1 MDRVTVVGV
10 AGGGALDVPRAPA
23 LLLHPGR
30 AVCVHLPADRHGGAH
45 GQVRV
50 RILQWGKLLKSGLR
64 DRTLLVKVLVCMC
77 GIVSIFLA
85 SSPQMIL
92 RLEQQFFNVG
102 EFVKRDAL
110 LLQ

>member
-1 MDRVTVVGV
+1 MHRVTVVGV

-50 RILQWGKLLKSGLR
+50 RVLQW
-64 DRTLLVKVLVCMC
+64 
-77 GIVSIFLA
+77 
-85 SSPQMIL
+85 
-92 RLEQQFFNVG
+92 
-102 EFVKRDAL
+102 
-110 LLQ
+110 

>member
-45 GQVRV
+45 GQVSVRV
-50 RILQWGKLLKSGLR
+50 LQWGKLLTSELR
-64 DRTLLVKVLVCMC
+64 YRTVLVFKSAC
-77 GIVSIFLA
+77 VYVESASIFLA

-92 RLEQQFFNVG
+92 RLEQQFLMLANS
-102 EFVKRDAL
+102 
-110 LLQ
+110 

>member
-1 MDRVTVVGV
+1 MHRVTVVGV

-50 RILQWGKLLKSGLR
+50 RVLQWGKLLLWAERQNTSGR
-64 DRTLLVKVLVCMC
+64 
-77 GIVSIFLA
+77 
-85 SSPQMIL
+85 
-92 RLEQQFFNVG
+92 
-102 EFVKRDAL
+102 
-110 LLQ
+110 

>member
-1 MDRVTVVGV
+1 MVKTVNKWTGRQNTE
-10 AGGGALDVPRAPA
+10 LKVPVESA
-23 LLLHPGR
+23 
-30 AVCVHLPADRHGGAH
+30 
-45 GQVRV
+45 
-50 RILQWGKLLKSGLR
+50 
-64 DRTLLVKVLVCMC
+64 
-77 GIVSIFLA
+77 SIFLA

>member
-1 MDRVTVVGV
+1 MHRVTVVGV

-50 RILQWGKLLKSGLR
+50 RILQWRKLLISGLR
-64 DRTLLVKVLVCMC
+64 D
-77 GIVSIFLA
+77 
-85 SSPQMIL
+85 
-92 RLEQQFFNVG
+92 
-102 EFVKRDAL
+102 
-110 LLQ
+110 